1 MSWQSFNQIFRKHID
16 NVTIYFVWNIL
27 EYKPLTFYFGSKTH
41 FIFIGISDE
50 YAKGEINAWNDM
62 VLRYEMLTKPI
73 DPDQLTRQKANV
85 VYQELMKS
93 ISKITKRDK
102 FYVDYVE
109 EVLKT

>member
-1 MSWQSFNQIFRKHID
+1 
-16 NVTIYFVWNIL
+16 
-27 EYKPLTFYFGSKTH
+27 
-41 FIFIGISDE
+41 
-50 YAKGEINAWNDM
+50 
-62 VLRYEMLTKPI
+62 MLTKPI